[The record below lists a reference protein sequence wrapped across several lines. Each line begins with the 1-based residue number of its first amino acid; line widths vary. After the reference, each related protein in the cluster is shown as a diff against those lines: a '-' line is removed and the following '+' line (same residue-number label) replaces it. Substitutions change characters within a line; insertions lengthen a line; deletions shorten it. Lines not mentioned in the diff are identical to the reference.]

1 MLVLSNYYRE
11 PDVREKYRA
20 AAALGVHLVVATAD
34 GAAEVDGGVRYAAVK
49 ATGTVDQPADL
60 SWHPA
65 TLKRLFSDERPD
77 LVHIEADPES
87 PLAATGSRIARAVAC
102 PYAIFSW
109 RALRP
114 RLGWMARRRGASVL
128 EHACGVIGGS
138 RAAMDLLVEAAPAA
152 IATVMPLAGTPA
164 APHPRT
170 ATGAELAIGFAG
182 RLIPERGADD
192 LVAALG
198 QTFGKWRL
206 VIAGTGPDQEA
217 LEAHIQRLGLASR
230 VRWLGG
236 LRRESL
242 STLWEEIDCLV
253 APSRDTPSWVEYHSP
268 ILLEAMGHGIAPIV
282 TRSGCLPDVVG
293 DGGVIVDDIE
303 SLQRVLQEWV
313 ANPAAAH
320 PHGIRARQRVMDR
333 FITSAVAQRTLEFW
347 RAMLDHAT
355 GEYHSPTSAATST
368 QESA

>member
-1 MLVLSNYYRE
+1 VLVLSNYYRE

-20 AAALGVHLVVATAD
+20 AAALGADLVVATAE
-34 GAAEVDGGVRYAAVK
+34 GAAELEGGVRYAAVK
-49 ATGTVDQPADL
+49 TTGTADQPADL
-60 SWHPA
+60 TWHPT

-87 PLAATGSRIARAVAC
+87 PLAAAGSRIARALAC
-102 PYAIFSW
+102 PYAVFSW

-114 RLGWMARRRGASVL
+114 RLGWIARRRGATVL
-128 EHACGVIGGS
+128 EHAAGVIGGS

-152 IATVMPLAGTPA
+152 IATVLPLAGTPA
-164 APHPRT
+164 APQPRVP
-170 ATGAELAIGFAG
+170 TGAELAIGFAG

-198 QTFGKWRL
+198 KTFGKWRL
-206 VIAGTGPDQEA
+206 VIAGTGPEQEA
-217 LEAHIQRLGLASR
+217 LETHIQRLGLASR

-242 STLWEEIDCLV
+242 TTLWEEIDCLV

-268 ILLEAMGHGIAPIV
+268 VLLEAMGHGIAPIV
-282 TRSGCLPDVVG
+282 TRAGCLPDVVG

-303 SLQRVLQEWV
+303 SLPQVLQEWV
-313 ANPAAAH
+313 ANPAVAH
-320 PHGIRARQRVMDR
+320 AYGLRARQRVMDR
-333 FITSAVAQRTLEFW
+333 FITSAVATRTLEFW
-347 RAMLDHAT
+347 RAMLDHAAT
-355 GEYHSPTSAATST
+355 LHGASAR
-368 QESA
+368 ESA